1 MTNFELDDL
10 KLQDE
15 LRTLFELDTQKYLQ
29 LYVQTVGQLNAVN
42 WREDIQ
48 QLYRC
53 VHTIKG
59 GSVTVGFQAVLQVS
73 TVLEDVLSDLRYLE
87 VAPPLADGE
96 LSKSLIEAGELLIGT
111 VQMDSPQMGDSQ
123 KEEGNSSDAAVQYI
137 QSLRDR
143 IQAEYL
149 PEWNEMRQVQQ
160 EFADQG
166 FDLVILDLEMAIE
179 DLPLTGEVPLETC
192 EIAQQ
197 TIAQLEE
204 IGTEISLAM
213 AWHDF
218 LQKGR
223 ELCDRLDCELWRT
236 EWMPFLQKVKESA
249 RQGGVFAIE
258 EQLIVPSLSNIESL
272 PIRNEVQPLTNPP
285 VFSTSDIQI
294 PVPLER
300 LERSSQYLV
309 ETLMATRATQGFYQS
324 VYANLL
330 PLVSLAQNSVQY
342 ITQLREVQDDYA
354 LLDSSKEQD
363 GLKVERYRQ
372 GYTAINRLLE
382 ISLRLI
388 ELGSETGESARRT
401 ADSIQVLDRSL
412 RNLQQTIEQS
422 RLVPFESL
430 AFRSR
435 GILRDLM
442 TRVGKAVQLTI
453 IGEQLELDAGTLRSL
468 EPVLLHLLRNSYD
481 HGIEDAVERENSN
494 KPVQGKIELAL
505 KRRGSM
511 FELSIRDDGKGIDP
525 DRISQIAK
533 SKGLSLT
540 DTSTTERLLNV
551 LCQSGFTSAKEV
563 SDISGRGVGM
573 DVVASQVTLMKGK
586 LSLVSQVGK
595 GSTFTIQIPVP
606 HLFVRCMLLQVGDR
620 TLAIPTSEI
629 YTTMLVESLLWQ
641 KTERTDYTIEVR
653 EENGIVPAIDLY
665 QYWQGQTETRTLLP
679 SAIAVRIKQSG
690 GQSGGE
696 SEGDRVVWLIADTLI
711 GQSDLLVNPI
721 PAPLIA
727 PIGLI
732 GMSLM
737 PDGKLIPVIDALSFV
752 EAFFSSQ
759 SDLITNSSQSNTAF
773 LDASSDRQIL
783 VVDDA
788 ALMRRRIE
796 SSLSPQ
802 GYDITTCEDGME
814 AWQWL
819 QRNKEPALL
828 ITDIEM
834 PRMDGFTLIDRCR
847 QAGYQMPIL
856 VISSRLAEEWSR
868 ETSRLGAND
877 YLTKGFSTS
886 ELVNKVSSLIE
897 LKSLA

>member
-1 MTNFELDDL
+1 MANFEFDDL
-10 KLQDE
+10 QLQDE

-29 LYVQTVGQLNAVN
+29 LYVQTVGQLSATS

-73 TVLEDVLSDLRYLE
+73 TVLEDLLSDLRYLE
-87 VAPPLADGE
+87 VAPPLSDGE
-96 LSKSLIEAGELLIGT
+96 LSKSLIEAGELLIGS
-111 VQMDSPQMGDSQ
+111 VQMG
-123 KEEGNSSDAAVQYI
+123 ERSDPESAVRYI

-179 DLPLTGEVPLETC
+179 ELPLTGIVPTDAC

-197 TIAQLEE
+197 TIAQLQE
-204 IGTEISLAM
+204 IGAEISLAET
-213 AWHDF
+213 WQDF
-218 LQKGR
+218 LKKGL
-223 ELCDRLDCELWRT
+223 EFCDRPDCELWHA

-249 RQGGVFAIE
+249 RQGGSLAIE
-258 EQLIVPSLSNIESL
+258 KELASSSITESLSIG
-272 PIRNEVQPLTNPP
+272 NEVS
-285 VFSTSDIQI
+285 STSSLASPVYDIQI
-294 PVPLER
+294 PVPLDR
-300 LERSSQYLV
+300 LERSSQYLI

-354 LLDSSKEQD
+354 LLDSSGEQD
-363 GLKVERYRQ
+363 GLKIERYRQ

-412 RNLQQTIEQS
+412 RNLQQTIEES

-430 AFRSR
+430 AFRAR

-481 HGIEDAVERENSN
+481 HGLEDASEREKLG
-494 KPVQGKIELAL
+494 KPIQGKIELAL

-511 FELSIRDDGKGIDP
+511 FDLSIRDDGKGIDP
-525 DRISQIAK
+525 DHISQIAK

-540 DTSTTERLLNV
+540 DTSTTERLLSV
-551 LCQSGFTSAKEV
+551 LCQSGFTSAKAV

-573 DVVASQVTLMKGK
+573 DVVASQVALMKGK
-586 LSLVSQVGK
+586 LNLASQVGK
-595 GSTFTIQIPVP
+595 GTTFTIQIPVP
-606 HLFVRCMLLQVGDR
+606 HLFVRCMLLQAGDR
-620 TLAIPTSEI
+620 TFAIPTSEI
-629 YTTMLVESLLWQ
+629 YTTSLVESLLWQ
-641 KTERTDYTIEVR
+641 MTKRADYTIEVR
-653 EENGIVPAIDLY
+653 EEKSLVPAINLT
-665 QYWQGQTETRTLLP
+665 QYWQGQTETKPLLP
-679 SAIAVRIKQSG
+679 SAIAIRTKQTE
-690 GQSGGE
+690 GE
-696 SEGDRVVWLIADTLI
+696 SGVWLIADTLI

-721 PAPLIA
+721 PSPLIA

-752 EAFFSSQ
+752 EALFSSQ
-759 SDLITNSSQSNTAF
+759 TDLITTSSRSSASF
-773 LDASSDRQIL
+773 LDSSSDRQIL

-802 GYDITTCEDGME
+802 GYEITTCEDGME
-814 AWQWL
+814 AWLWL
-819 QRNKEPALL
+819 QRHNPPALL

-847 QAGYQMPIL
+847 QAGFNMPIL

-868 ETSRLGAND
+868 ETSRLGATD
-877 YLTKGFSTS
+877 YLTKGFSTL
-886 ELVNKVSSLIE
+886 ELVNKVSSLITI
-897 LKSLA
+897 K

>member
-1 MTNFELDDL
+1 MANSEFDDL
-10 KLQDE
+10 QLQDE

-29 LYVQTVGQLNAVN
+29 LYVQTVGQLNATN

-73 TVLEDVLSDLRYLE
+73 TVLEDLLSDLRYLE
-87 VAPPLADGE
+87 VAPPLSDGE
-96 LSKSLIEAGELLIGT
+96 LSKSLIEVGELLIGS
-111 VQMDSPQMGDSQ
+111 VQMG
-123 KEEGNSSDAAVQYI
+123 ERSDPESAVRYI

-179 DLPLTGEVPLETC
+179 ELPLTGVVPPNAC

-197 TIAQLEE
+197 TIAQLQE
-204 IGTEISLAM
+204 IGAEISLAET
-213 AWHDF
+213 WQDF
-218 LQKGR
+218 LNKGL
-223 ELCDRLDCELWRT
+223 EFCDHLDCELWHA
-236 EWMPFLQKVKESA
+236 EWMPFLHKVKASA
-249 RQGGVFAIE
+249 RQGGSLTIE
-258 EQLIVPSLSNIESL
+258 KEPVLSSITELSPVGNEVPSTSSL
-272 PIRNEVQPLTNPP
+272 TSP
-285 VFSTSDIQI
+285 VYDIQI
-294 PVPLER
+294 PVPLDR

-354 LLDSSKEQD
+354 LLDSSGKQD

-412 RNLQQTIEQS
+412 RNLQQTIEES

-430 AFRSR
+430 AFRAR

-481 HGIEDAVERENSN
+481 HGLEDASEREKLG
-494 KPVQGKIELAL
+494 KPIQGKIELAL

-511 FELSIRDDGKGIDP
+511 FDLSIRDDGKGVDP
-525 DRISQIAK
+525 DHMSEIAK

-540 DTSTTERLLNV
+540 DTSTTERLLSV
-551 LCQSGFTSAKEV
+551 LCQSGFTSAKVV

-573 DVVASQVTLMKGK
+573 DVVASQVALMNGK
-586 LSLVSQVGK
+586 LNLASQVGK
-595 GSTFTIQIPVP
+595 GTTFTIQIPVP
-606 HLFVRCMLLQVGDR
+606 HLFVRCMLLQAGDR
-620 TLAIPTSEI
+620 TFAVPTSEI
-629 YTTMLVESLLWQ
+629 HTTTLVESLLWQ
-641 KTERTDYTIEVR
+641 MTERADYTIEVR
-653 EENGIVPAIDLY
+653 EEKGLVPAINLT
-665 QYWQGQTETRTLLP
+665 QYWQGQTETKPLLP
-679 SAIAVRIKQSG
+679 SAIAIRTKQIE
-690 GQSGGE
+690 GE
-696 SEGDRVVWLIADTLI
+696 FGVWLIADTLI

-721 PAPLIA
+721 PSPLIA

-752 EAFFSSQ
+752 EALFASQTNLITTSSQ
-759 SDLITNSSQSNTAF
+759 SSASF
-773 LDASSDRQIL
+773 LDSSSDRQIL

-802 GYDITTCEDGME
+802 GYEITTCEDGME
-814 AWQWL
+814 AWLWL
-819 QRNKEPALL
+819 QRHNPPALL

-847 QAGYQMPIL
+847 QAGFNMPIL

-868 ETSRLGAND
+868 ETSRLGATD
-877 YLTKGFSTS
+877 YLTKGFSTL
-886 ELVNKVSSLIE
+886 ELVNKVSSLITV
-897 LKSLA
+897 K

>member
-1 MTNFELDDL
+1 MANPEFDDL
-10 KLQDE
+10 QLQEE
-15 LRTLFELDTQKYLQ
+15 LRHLFELDTQKYLQ
-29 LYVQTVGQLNAVN
+29 LYVETVHQLNVAN

-73 TVLEDVLSDLRYLE
+73 TILEDVLSDLRYLDI
-87 VAPPLADGE
+87 APPLADGE
-96 LSKSLIEAGELLIGT
+96 LAKALLEAGELLIGS
-111 VQMDSPQMGDSQ
+111 VGMGEQSDP
-123 KEEGNSSDAAVQYI
+123 DAAVKYI
-137 QSLRDR
+137 QTMRDR

-179 DLPLTGEVPLETC
+179 DLPLTGAVSAEAR

-197 TIAQLEE
+197 TIDQLQE
-204 IGTEISLAM
+204 IGTEINLTAT
-213 AWHDF
+213 WHDF
-218 LQKGR
+218 LQKGS
-223 ELCDRLDCELWRT
+223 EFCDRLDCELWHK

-249 RQGGVFAIE
+249 RQGGIFAIE
-258 EQLIVPSLSNIESL
+258 KESIESRL
-272 PIRNEVQPLTNPP
+272 ISDNEVTSFTNSP
-285 VFSTSDIQI
+285 VSPTADIQI

-324 VYANLL
+324 VYANLM
-330 PLVSLAQNSVQY
+330 PLVSLAKNSVQY

-354 LLDSSKEQD
+354 LLDASGEQD

-412 RNLQQTIEQS
+412 RSLQQTIEES
-422 RLVPFESL
+422 RLVSFSTL

-442 TRVGKAVQLTI
+442 TRVGKVVQFTI
-453 IGEQLELDAGTLRSL
+453 SGEQLELDAGTLRSL
-468 EPVLLHLLRNSYD
+468 EPVVLHLLRNSYD
-481 HGIEDAVERENSN
+481 HGIEDPSHREKLGKSL
-494 KPVQGKIELAL
+494 QGKIELSL

-511 FELSIRDDGKGIDP
+511 FDLSIRDDGQGIDP

-533 SKGLSLT
+533 SKGLPLT
-540 DTSTTERLLNV
+540 DTSTSDRLLNV
-551 LCQSGFTSAKEV
+551 LCQSGFTSTTVV

-573 DVVASQVTLMKGK
+573 DVVASQVALMNGK
-586 LSLVSQVGK
+586 LSLVSQIGK
-595 GSTFTIQIPVP
+595 GTAFTMQIPVP
-606 HLFVRCMLLQVGDR
+606 HLFVRCMLLQAGDR
-620 TLAIPTSEI
+620 TFAVPTSEI
-629 YTTMLVESLLWQ
+629 HTTTLVEGLLWQ
-641 KTERTDYTIEVR
+641 KVERSDYTIEVQ
-653 EENGIVPAIDLY
+653 EEGAKVPAIDLY
-665 QYWQGQTETRTLLP
+665 QYWQGQTETRTILP
-679 SAIAVRIKQSG
+679 SAIAVRTKQS
-690 GQSGGE
+690 
-696 SEGDRVVWLIADTLI
+696 DRDRGIWLIADTLI

-721 PAPLIA
+721 PAPLVA

-752 EAFFSSQ
+752 EVFFSSDAERLTI
-759 SDLITNSSQSNTAF
+759 SSSQSNASF
-773 LDASSDRQIL
+773 LELSSDRQIL

-802 GYDITTCEDGME
+802 GYEVTTCEDGMD

-819 QRNKEPALL
+819 QRHGQPALL

-847 QAGYQMPIL
+847 QAGLDMPIL

-868 ETSRLGAND
+868 ETARLGATD

-886 ELVNKVSSLIE
+886 ELVNKVSVLLE
-897 LKSLA
+897 ADH

>member
-1 MTNFELDDL
+1 MANSEFDDL
-10 KLQDE
+10 QLQEE
-15 LRTLFELDTQKYLQ
+15 LRILFELDTQKYLQ
-29 LYVQTVGQLNAVN
+29 LYVQTVNQLNAPN
-42 WREDIQ
+42 WKEDIQ

-59 GSVTVGFQAVLQVS
+59 GSVTVGFLAVLQVS
-73 TVLEDVLSDLRYLE
+73 SILEDVLSDLRFLE
-87 VAPPLADGE
+87 TAPPLADGE
-96 LSKSLIEAGELLIGT
+96 LTKSLIEAGELLIGS
-111 VQMDSPQMGDSQ
+111 VQMG
-123 KEEGNSSDAAVQYI
+123 ENSDPESAVRYI
-137 QSLRDR
+137 QGLRDR
-143 IQAEYL
+143 IQSEYL

-166 FDLVILDLEMAIE
+166 FDLVTLDLEMAIE
-179 DLPLTGEVPLETC
+179 ELPPTGEVPPEAC

-197 TIAQLEE
+197 TIAQLQE
-204 IGTEISLAM
+204 IGTEINLAK
-213 AWHDF
+213 AWQEF
-218 LQKGR
+218 ILKGF
-223 ELCDRLDCELWRT
+223 ELCDRLDCELWHK
-236 EWMPFLQKVKESA
+236 EWMPFLKTLKDSA

-258 EQLIVPSLSNIESL
+258 AESIIPSTIIEPL
-272 PIRNEVQPLTNPP
+272 PTVAKDSP
-285 VFSTSDIQI
+285 VNVSPTADIQI
-294 PVPLER
+294 PVPLDR

-354 LLDSSKEQD
+354 LLDAAGEQD
-363 GLKVERYRQ
+363 GLRTERYRQ

-412 RNLQQTIEQS
+412 RNLQQTIEES
-422 RLVPFESL
+422 RLVPFETL
-430 AFRSR
+430 AFRAR

-442 TRVGKAVQLTI
+442 TRMGKNVQFTI

-481 HGIEDAVERENSN
+481 HGLEDPSDREKVG
-494 KPVQGKIELAL
+494 KPPQGKIELSL

-511 FELSIRDDGKGIDP
+511 FDLSIRDDGKGVDP
-525 DRISQIAK
+525 DQISQIAQ
-533 SKGLSLT
+533 SKGLPLT
-540 DTSTTERLLNV
+540 DTSTPDRLLTV
-551 LCQSGFTSAKEV
+551 LCQSGFTSTKTV

-573 DVVASQVTLMKGK
+573 DVVASQVALMKGK
-586 LSLVSQVGK
+586 LSLASQIGK
-595 GSTFTIQIPVP
+595 GTTFTIQIPVP
-606 HLFVRCMLLQVGDR
+606 HLFVRCLLLQAGDR
-620 TLAIPTSEI
+620 TFAVPTSEI
-629 YTTMLVESLLWQ
+629 ATTSLVESLLWQ
-641 KTERTDYTIEVR
+641 LTDRDDYSIEVR
-653 EENGIVPAIDLY
+653 EENGTVPAINLY
-665 QYWQGQTETRTLLP
+665 QYWQGHSQEQTQTKSLLP
-679 SAIAVRIKQSG
+679 TAIAIRTKQL
-690 GQSGGE
+690 E
-696 SEGDRVVWLIADTLI
+696 RKSELALQTPRGVWLIADTLI

-721 PAPLIA
+721 PAPLVA

-737 PDGKLIPVIDALSFV
+737 PDGKMIPVIDAFSFV
-752 EAFFSSQ
+752 EALFSTQ
-759 SDLITNSSQSNTAF
+759 LEPIITSSQSNTSF
-773 LDASSDRQIL
+773 LDSSSDRQIL

-796 SSLSPQ
+796 SGLAPQ
-802 GYDITTCEDGME
+802 GYEITTCEDGME

-819 QRNKEPALL
+819 QRHQQPALL

-847 QAGYQMPIL
+847 QAGLTMPIL

-868 ETSRLGAND
+868 ETSRLGATD

-886 ELVNKVSSLIE
+886 DLVNKVSDLIG
-897 LKSLA
+897 SS

>member
-1 MTNFELDDL
+1 MANPEFDDSQ
-10 KLQDE
+10 LQDE
-15 LRTLFELDTQKYLQ
+15 LRVLFELDTQKYLQ
-29 LYVQTVGQLNAVN
+29 LYVETVQQLSAAN

-59 GSVTVGFQAVLQVS
+59 GSVTVGLHSVIQVS
-73 TVLEDVLSDLRYLE
+73 SILEDLLSDLRYLDS
-87 VAPPLADGE
+87 APPLADGE
-96 LSKSLIEAGELLIGT
+96 LSQALIESGELLIGSL
-111 VQMDSPQMGDSQ
+111 QMVEPKDS
-123 KEEGNSSDAAVQYI
+123 EAAVKYI

-143 IQAEYL
+143 LQAEYL

-166 FDLVILDLEMAIE
+166 FDLVILDLEMVIE
-179 DLPLTGEVPLETC
+179 DLPLTGEVTAEAI

-197 TIAQLEE
+197 TIAQLQE
-204 IGTEISLAM
+204 IGTEIDLTAD
-213 AWHDF
+213 WHKF
-218 LQKGR
+218 LQAESSR
-223 ELCDRLDCELWRT
+223 LCDRLECELWHA
-236 EWMPFLQKVKESA
+236 EWMPFLQKIKESA
-249 RQGGVFAIE
+249 RQGGVFKSADLPMPE
-258 EQLIVPSLSNIESL
+258 PNLEVSAALITENITVS
-272 PIRNEVQPLTNPP
+272 PTA
-285 VFSTSDIQI
+285 DIQI

-330 PLVSLAQNSVQY
+330 PLVSLAQDSVQY

-354 LLDSSKEQD
+354 LLDSAGDQD

-388 ELGSETGESARRT
+388 ELGAETGESARHT
-401 ADSIQVLDRSL
+401 SDSIQVLDRSL
-412 RNLQQTIEQS
+412 RNLQQTIEES
-422 RLVPFESL
+422 RLVSFSTL

-435 GILRDLM
+435 GILRDLI
-442 TRVGKAVQLTI
+442 TRIGKQVQLTI

-481 HGIEDAVERENSN
+481 HGIEDADQREKVG
-494 KPVQGKIELAL
+494 KPAQGKIELSL
-505 KRRGSM
+505 KRRGSV
-511 FELSIRDDGKGIDP
+511 FDLSIRDDGQGIDP
-525 DRISQIAK
+525 TRIAEIAR
-533 SKGLSLT
+533 SKGLPIT

-551 LCQSGFTSAKEV
+551 LCQSGFTSTKSV

-573 DVVASQVTLMKGK
+573 DVVASQVSLMKGK
-586 LSLVSQVGK
+586 LNLASEIGK
-595 GSTFTIQIPVP
+595 GTAFTIEIPVP
-606 HLFVRCMLLQVGDR
+606 HLFVRCMLLQAGDR
-620 TLAIPTSEI
+620 TFAVPTSEI
-629 YTTMLVESLLWQ
+629 YTTTLIESLLWQ
-641 KTERTDYTIEVR
+641 KVERSDYSIEVK
-653 EENGIVPAIDLY
+653 EEHGNIPAIDLY
-665 QYWQGQTETRTLLP
+665 QYWQGQTENRVFLP
-679 SAIAVRIKQSG
+679 TAIAIRTKQSA
-690 GQSGGE
+690 
-696 SEGDRVVWLIADTLI
+696 DNKAIWLIADTLM

-721 PAPLIA
+721 PLPLIA

-737 PDGKLIPVIDALSFV
+737 PDGKLIPVIDALAFV
-752 EAFFSSQ
+752 QSLFSPNTE
-759 SDLITNSSQSNTAF
+759 LITTSTSNISF
-773 LDASSDRQIL
+773 LATSSDRQIL

-796 SSLSPQ
+796 SCLSPQ
-802 GYDITTCEDGME
+802 GYAVTTCDDGMD

-819 QRNKEPALL
+819 QRNQQPALL

-847 QAGYQMPIL
+847 QAGLDMPIL

-868 ETSRLGAND
+868 ETARLGGTD
-877 YLTKGFSTS
+877 YLTKGFSTI
-886 ELVNKVSSLIE
+886 ELVNKVSSLIN
-897 LKSLA
+897 L

>member
-1 MTNFELDDL
+1 MGE
-10 KLQDE
+10 QS
-15 LRTLFELDTQKYLQ
+15 DTD
-29 LYVQTVGQLNAVN
+29 A
-42 WREDIQ
+42 
-48 QLYRC
+48 
-53 VHTIKG
+53 
-59 GSVTVGFQAVLQVS
+59 SV
-73 TVLEDVLSDLRYLE
+73 
-87 VAPPLADGE
+87 
-96 LSKSLIEAGELLIGT
+96 K
-111 VQMDSPQMGDSQ
+111 
-123 KEEGNSSDAAVQYI
+123 YI
-137 QSLRDR
+137 QILRDR
-143 IQAEYL
+143 IQSEYL

-166 FDLVILDLEMAIE
+166 FDLVILELEMAIE
-179 DLPLTGEVPLETC
+179 DLPLTGEVPTEAA
-192 EIAQQ
+192 EIAKQ
-197 TIAQLEE
+197 TVAQLQE
-204 IGTEISLAM
+204 IGTEINLAKT
-213 AWHDF
+213 WHDF
-218 LQKGR
+218 LQKGIA
-223 ELCDRLDCELWRT
+223 LCDRLDCELWHT

-249 RQGGVFAIE
+249 RQGGIFEIE
-258 EQLIVPSLSNIESL
+258 QESIIISSNIESGL
-272 PIRNEVQPLTNPP
+272 IAGNDVASLISSQVSPTA
-285 VFSTSDIQI
+285 DIQI
-294 PVPLER
+294 PVPLDR

-354 LLDSSKEQD
+354 LLDASGEQD
-363 GLKVERYRQ
+363 GLKIERYRQ

-401 ADSIQVLDRSL
+401 SDSIQVLDRSL
-412 RNLQQTIEQS
+412 RNLQQTIEES
-422 RLVPFESL
+422 RLVPFATL

-442 TRVGKAVQLTI
+442 TRVGKIVQFTI

-468 EPVLLHLLRNSYD
+468 EPVVLHLLRNSYD
-481 HGIEDAVERENSN
+481 HGIEDSSNREKSG
-494 KPVQGKIELAL
+494 KPLQGKIELSL

-511 FELSIRDDGKGIDP
+511 FELIIRDDGKGIDP

-533 SKGLSLT
+533 SKGLPLT
-540 DTSTTERLLNV
+540 DTSTSERLLNV
-551 LCQSGFTSAKEV
+551 ICQSGFTSSTVV

-573 DVVASQVTLMKGK
+573 DVVASQVALMNSK
-586 LSLVSQVGK
+586 LSLVSQIGK
-595 GSTFTIQIPVP
+595 GTAFTIQIPVP
-606 HLFVRCMLLQVGDR
+606 HLFVRCMLLQAGER
-620 TLAIPTSEI
+620 TFAVPTSEI
-629 YTTMLVESLLWQ
+629 YTTTLVEGLLWQ
-641 KTERTDYTIEVR
+641 KTDRADYTIEVQ
-653 EENGIVPAIDLY
+653 EESGKVPAIDLY
-665 QYWQGQTETRTLLP
+665 QYWQGQTETRMILP
-679 SAIAVRIKQSG
+679 SAIAVRTKQSG
-690 GQSGGE
+690 S
-696 SEGDRVVWLIADTLI
+696 DRGIWLIADTLI

-721 PAPLIA
+721 PAPLVA

-752 EAFFSSQ
+752 EVFFSSDAERLTI
-759 SDLITNSSQSNTAF
+759 SSSQSNASF
-773 LDASSDRQIL
+773 LELSSDRQIL

-802 GYDITTCEDGME
+802 GYEITTCDDGMD

-819 QRNKEPALL
+819 LRHGQPALL

-847 QAGYQMPIL
+847 QAGLDMPIL

-868 ETSRLGAND
+868 ETSRLGATD

-886 ELVNKVSSLIE
+886 ELVNKVSSLLE
-897 LKSLA
+897 LRTLA

>member
-1 MTNFELDDL
+1 MANSESFNDVQ
-10 KLQDE
+10 LQEE

-29 LYVQTVGQLNAVN
+29 LYVQTVSQLNSPN

-59 GSVTVGFQAVLQVS
+59 GSVTVGFQSVLQVS
-73 TVLEDVLSDLRYLE
+73 TILEDVLSDLRYLE

-96 LSKSLIEAGELLIGT
+96 LSKSLIEAGELLIAS
-111 VQMDSPQMGDSQ
+111 VQMGESHDADSS
-123 KEEGNSSDAAVQYI
+123 VRYI
-137 QSLRDR
+137 QGLRDR
-143 IQAEYL
+143 IQVEYL

-179 DLPLTGEVPLETC
+179 DLPLTGEVPSEAV

-197 TIAQLEE
+197 TIAQLQE
-204 IGTEISLAM
+204 IGIEISLTDE
-213 AWHDF
+213 WQDF
-218 LQKGR
+218 LKKGL
-223 ELCDRLDCELWRT
+223 EYCDRLDCALWQA

-249 RQGGVFAIE
+249 RQGGIFAVE
-258 EQLIVPSLSNIESL
+258 SKPIVPSASLESL
-272 PIRNEVQPLTNPP
+272 SKESLSKERADHQVQLATNSPP
-285 VFSTSDIQI
+285 TITADVQI
-294 PVPLER
+294 PVPLDR

-324 VYANLL
+324 VYENLL

-354 LLDSSKEQD
+354 LLDAASEQD

-412 RNLQQTIEQS
+412 RNLQQTIEES

-453 IGEQLELDAGTLRSL
+453 IGEKLELDAGTLRSL

-481 HGIEDAVERENSN
+481 HGIEDAPEREKAG
-494 KPVQGKIELAL
+494 KPIQGRIELAL

-511 FELSIRDDGKGIDP
+511 FELSIRDDGKGLDP
-525 DRISQIAK
+525 DRISQIAE
-533 SKGLSLT
+533 SKGLPLI
-540 DTSTTERLLNV
+540 DTSTTERLLSV
-551 LCQSGFTSAKEV
+551 LCQSGFTSAKVV

-573 DVVASQVTLMKGK
+573 DVVASQVTLMNGK
-586 LSLVSQVGK
+586 LSLLSKIGK
-595 GSTFTIQIPVP
+595 GTTFTIQIPVP
-606 HLFVRCMLLQVGDR
+606 HLFVRCLLLQAGDR
-620 TLAIPTSEI
+620 TFAVPTSEI

-641 KTERTDYTIEVR
+641 MSGRADYTIEVQ
-653 EENGIVPAIDLY
+653 EEKSLVPAIDLS
-665 QYWQGQTETRTLLP
+665 QYWQGQTETKSLLP
-679 SAIAVRIKQSG
+679 SAIAIRTKQL
-690 GQSGGE
+690 
-696 SEGDRVVWLIADTLI
+696 EGSLQDNRGVWLIADTLI

-721 PAPLIA
+721 PAPLMP

-752 EAFFSSQ
+752 EAFYSSQ
-759 SDLITNSSQSNTAF
+759 LDLITTSSQSNASF
-773 LDASSDRQIL
+773 LSSSSDRQIL

-802 GYDITTCEDGME
+802 GYEITTCEDGME
-814 AWQWL
+814 AWLWL
-819 QRNKEPALL
+819 QRNHPPALL

-834 PRMDGFTLIDRCR
+834 PHMDGFTLIDRCR
-847 QAGYQMPIL
+847 QAGFQMPIL

-886 ELVNKVSSLIE
+886 ELVNKVSSLI
-897 LKSLA
+897 SIG

>member
-1 MTNFELDDL
+1 MAILEFDDL
-10 KLQDE
+10 QLQEE

-29 LYVQTVGQLNAVN
+29 LYVQTVNQLNATN

-59 GSVTVGFQAVLQVS
+59 GAVTVGFQAVLQVA
-73 TVLEDVLSDLRYLE
+73 TVLEDLLSDLRYLE

-96 LSKSLIEAGELLIGT
+96 LSSALIAAGELLIAS
-111 VQMDSPQMGDSQ
+111 VQMGERSKPDM
-123 KEEGNSSDAAVQYI
+123 AVQYI
-137 QSLRDR
+137 QNLRDR
-143 IQAEYL
+143 IQAKYL

-166 FDLVILDLEMAIE
+166 FDLVTLDLEMAIE
-179 DLPLTGEVPLETC
+179 DLPLTGTVSAEAC
-192 EIAQQ
+192 EIARQ
-197 TIAQLEE
+197 TIAQLQE
-204 IGTEISLAM
+204 IGAEINLALT
-213 AWHDF
+213 WQDF
-218 LQKGR
+218 LKEGLG
-223 ELCDRLDCELWRT
+223 LCDRLDCELWRA
-236 EWMPFLQKVKESA
+236 EWMPFLKKVKESA
-249 RQGGVFAIE
+249 RQGGVLAIE
-258 EQLIVPSLSNIESL
+258 QEQIVESF
-272 PIRNEVQPLTNPP
+272 PTNEVAALTNSP
-285 VFSTSDIQI
+285 TLTIADIQI
-294 PVPLER
+294 PVPLDR

-354 LLDSSKEQD
+354 LLEASGEQD

-412 RNLQQTIEQS
+412 RNLQQTIEES

-430 AFRSR
+430 AFRAR

-442 TRVGKAVQLTI
+442 TRVGKDAQLMI
-453 IGEQLELDAGTLRSL
+453 IGEKLELDAGTLRNL

-481 HGIEDAVERENSN
+481 HGLEDSADRQKLG
-494 KPVQGKIELAL
+494 KPTQGKIELAL

-511 FELSIRDDGKGIDP
+511 FDLSIHDDGRGLDP
-525 DRISQIAK
+525 DYISQIAK

-540 DTSTTERLLNV
+540 DTSTSDRLLSV
-551 LCQSGFTSAKEV
+551 LCQSGFTSAKSV

-573 DVVASQVTLMKGK
+573 DVVASQVAIMNGK
-586 LSLVSQVGK
+586 LSLISEINK
-595 GSTFTIQIPVP
+595 GTTFTIQIPVP

-620 TLAIPTSEI
+620 TFAVPTSEI

-641 KTERTDYTIEVR
+641 KTDRSDYTIEVR
-653 EENGIVPAIDLY
+653 EENGVVPAIDLY
-665 QYWQGQTETRTLLP
+665 QYWQGQTETRSLLP
-679 SAIAVRIKQSG
+679 TAIAIRTKQLT
-690 GQSGGE
+690 GQSTGQLI
-696 SEGDRVVWLIADTLI
+696 GDRGVWLIADTLI

-721 PAPLIA
+721 PAPLVA

-732 GMSLM
+732 GTSLM

-752 EAFFSSQ
+752 KSLCLPQ
-759 SDLITNSSQSNTAF
+759 PHLVTTSSQSNSAF
-773 LDASSDRQIL
+773 LDSSSDRQIL

-802 GYDITTCEDGME
+802 GYEITTCEDGMD

-819 QRNKEPALL
+819 QSHKQPALL

-847 QAGYQMPIL
+847 QAGYTLPIL

-868 ETSRLGAND
+868 ETSRLGATD

-886 ELVNKVSSLIE
+886 ELVNKVSSLIT
-897 LKSLA
+897 LK

>member
-1 MTNFELDDL
+1 MAILEFDDL
-10 KLQDE
+10 QLQEE

-29 LYVQTVGQLNAVN
+29 LYVQTVNQLNATN

-59 GSVTVGFQAVLQVS
+59 GAVTVGFQAVLQVA
-73 TVLEDVLSDLRYLE
+73 TVLEDLLSDLRYLE

-96 LSKSLIEAGELLIGT
+96 LSSALIAAGELLIAS
-111 VQMDSPQMGDSQ
+111 VQMGERSKPDM
-123 KEEGNSSDAAVQYI
+123 AVQYI
-137 QSLRDR
+137 QNLRDS
-143 IQAEYL
+143 IQAKYL

-166 FDLVILDLEMAIE
+166 FDLVTLDLEMAIE
-179 DLPLTGEVPLETC
+179 DLPLTGTISAEAC
-192 EIAQQ
+192 EIARQ
-197 TIAQLEE
+197 TIAQLQE
-204 IGTEISLAM
+204 IGAEINLALT
-213 AWHDF
+213 WQDF
-218 LQKGR
+218 LKEGLG
-223 ELCDRLDCELWRT
+223 LCDRLDCELWRT
-236 EWMPFLQKVKESA
+236 EWMPFLKKVKESA
-249 RQGGVFAIE
+249 RQGGVLAIE
-258 EQLIVPSLSNIESL
+258 QEQIIESF
-272 PIRNEVQPLTNPP
+272 PTNEVAALTNSP
-285 VFSTSDIQI
+285 TLTIADIQI
-294 PVPLER
+294 PVPLDR

-354 LLDSSKEQD
+354 LLEASGEQD

-388 ELGSETGESARRT
+388 ELGSETGESARLT

-412 RNLQQTIEQS
+412 RNLQQTIEES

-430 AFRSR
+430 AFRAR

-442 TRVGKAVQLTI
+442 TRVGKDAQLMI
-453 IGEQLELDAGTLRSL
+453 IGEKLELDAGTLRNL

-481 HGIEDAVERENSN
+481 HGLEDSIDREKLG
-494 KPVQGKIELAL
+494 KPTQGKIELAL

-511 FELSIRDDGKGIDP
+511 FDLSIHDDGRGLDP
-525 DRISQIAK
+525 DYISQIAK

-540 DTSTTERLLNV
+540 DTSTSDRLLGV
-551 LCQSGFTSAKEV
+551 LCQSGFTSAKSV

-573 DVVASQVTLMKGK
+573 DVVASQVAIMNGK
-586 LSLVSQVGK
+586 LSLISEINK
-595 GSTFTIQIPVP
+595 GTTFTIQIPVP

-620 TLAIPTSEI
+620 TFAVPTSEI

-641 KTERTDYTIEVR
+641 KTDRSDYTIEVR
-653 EENGIVPAIDLY
+653 EENGVVPAIDLY
-665 QYWQGQTETRTLLP
+665 QYWQGQTETRSLLP
-679 SAIAVRIKQSG
+679 TAIAIRTKQLT
-690 GQSGGE
+690 GQSTGQLI
-696 SEGDRVVWLIADTLI
+696 GDRGVWLIADTLI

-721 PAPLIA
+721 PAPLVA

-732 GMSLM
+732 GTSLM

-752 EAFFSSQ
+752 KSLCLPQ
-759 SDLITNSSQSNTAF
+759 PHLVTTSSQSNSAF
-773 LDASSDRQIL
+773 LDSSSDRQIL

-802 GYDITTCEDGME
+802 GYEITTCEDGMD

-819 QRNKEPALL
+819 QSHKQPALL

-847 QAGYQMPIL
+847 QAGYTLPIL

-868 ETSRLGAND
+868 ETSRLGATD

-886 ELVNKVSSLIE
+886 ELVNKVSSLIT
-897 LKSLA
+897 LK

>member
-1 MTNFELDDL
+1 MANSEFDDL
-10 KLQDE
+10 QLQEE
-15 LRTLFELDTQKYLQ
+15 LRILFELDTQKYLQ
-29 LYVQTVGQLNAVN
+29 LYVQTVNQLNAPN
-42 WREDIQ
+42 WKEDIQ

-59 GSVTVGFQAVLQVS
+59 GSVTVGFLAVLQVS
-73 TVLEDVLSDLRYLE
+73 SILEDVLSDLRFLE
-87 VAPPLADGE
+87 TAPPLADGE
-96 LSKSLIEAGELLIGT
+96 LTKALIEAGELLIGS
-111 VQMDSPQMGDSQ
+111 VQMG
-123 KEEGNSSDAAVQYI
+123 ESSDPESAVRYI
-137 QSLRDR
+137 QGLRDR
-143 IQAEYL
+143 IQSEYL

-166 FDLVILDLEMAIE
+166 FDLVTLDLEMAIE
-179 DLPLTGEVPLETC
+179 ELPLTGEVPPEAC

-197 TIAQLEE
+197 TIAQLQE
-204 IGTEISLAM
+204 IGTEINLAK
-213 AWHDF
+213 AWQEF
-218 LQKGR
+218 ILKGI
-223 ELCDRLDCELWRT
+223 ELCDRLDCELWHK
-236 EWMPFLQKVKESA
+236 EWMPFLKTLKDSA

-258 EQLIVPSLSNIESL
+258 AESIIPSTIIEAL
-272 PIRNEVQPLTNPP
+272 PTVAKDSPANVSPTA
-285 VFSTSDIQI
+285 DIQI
-294 PVPLER
+294 PVPLDR

-354 LLDSSKEQD
+354 LLDAAGEQD
-363 GLKVERYRQ
+363 GLRTERYRQ

-412 RNLQQTIEQS
+412 RNLQQTIEES

-430 AFRSR
+430 AFRAR

-442 TRVGKAVQLTI
+442 TRMGKTVQFTI

-481 HGIEDAVERENSN
+481 HGLEDPSDREKIG
-494 KPVQGKIELAL
+494 KPPQGKIELSL

-511 FELSIRDDGKGIDP
+511 FDLSIRDDGKGVDP
-525 DRISQIAK
+525 DQISQIAQ
-533 SKGLSLT
+533 SKGLPLT
-540 DTSTTERLLNV
+540 DTSTPDRLLTV
-551 LCQSGFTSAKEV
+551 LCQSGFTSTKAV

-573 DVVASQVTLMKGK
+573 DVVASQVALMKGK
-586 LSLVSQVGK
+586 LSLASQIGK
-595 GSTFTIQIPVP
+595 GTTFTIQIPVP
-606 HLFVRCMLLQVGDR
+606 HLFVRCLLLQAGDR
-620 TLAIPTSEI
+620 TFAVPTSEI
-629 YTTMLVESLLWQ
+629 ATTSLVESLLWQ
-641 KTERTDYTIEVR
+641 LTDRDDYSIEVR
-653 EENGIVPAIDLY
+653 EENGTLPAINLY
-665 QYWQGQTETRTLLP
+665 QYWQGQTQTKSLLP
-679 SAIAVRIKQSG
+679 TAIAIRTKQL
-690 GQSGGE
+690 E
-696 SEGDRVVWLIADTLI
+696 RKSELALQTPRGVWLIADTLI

-721 PAPLIA
+721 PAPLVA

-737 PDGKLIPVIDALSFV
+737 PDGKMIPVIDAFSFV
-752 EAFFSSQ
+752 EALFSTQ
-759 SDLITNSSQSNTAF
+759 LEPIITSSQSNTSF
-773 LDASSDRQIL
+773 LDSSSDRQIL

-796 SSLSPQ
+796 SGLAPQ
-802 GYDITTCEDGME
+802 GYEITTCEDGME

-819 QRNKEPALL
+819 QRHQQPALL

-847 QAGYQMPIL
+847 QAGLTMPIL

-868 ETSRLGAND
+868 ETSRLGATD

-886 ELVNKVSSLIE
+886 DLVNKVSDLIG
-897 LKSLA
+897 AN

>member
-1 MTNFELDDL
+1 MAILEFDDL
-10 KLQDE
+10 QLQEE

-29 LYVQTVGQLNAVN
+29 LYVQTVNQLNATN

-59 GSVTVGFQAVLQVS
+59 GAVTVGFQAVLQVA
-73 TVLEDVLSDLRYLE
+73 TVLEDLLSDLRYLE

-96 LSKSLIEAGELLIGT
+96 LSSALIAAGELLIAS
-111 VQMDSPQMGDSQ
+111 VQMGERSKPDM
-123 KEEGNSSDAAVQYI
+123 AVQYI
-137 QSLRDR
+137 QNLRDR
-143 IQAEYL
+143 IQAKYL

-166 FDLVILDLEMAIE
+166 FDLVTLDLEMAIE
-179 DLPLTGEVPLETC
+179 DLPLTGTVSAEAC
-192 EIAQQ
+192 EIARQ
-197 TIAQLEE
+197 TIAQLQE
-204 IGTEISLAM
+204 IGAEINLALT
-213 AWHDF
+213 WQDF
-218 LQKGR
+218 LKEGLG
-223 ELCDRLDCELWRT
+223 LCDRLDCELWRA
-236 EWMPFLQKVKESA
+236 EWMPFLKKVKESA
-249 RQGGVFAIE
+249 RQGGVLAIE
-258 EQLIVPSLSNIESL
+258 QEQIVESF
-272 PIRNEVQPLTNPP
+272 PTNEVAALTNSP
-285 VFSTSDIQI
+285 TLTIADIQI
-294 PVPLER
+294 PVPLDR

-354 LLDSSKEQD
+354 LLEASGEQD

-412 RNLQQTIEQS
+412 RNLQQTIEES

-430 AFRSR
+430 AFRAR

-442 TRVGKAVQLTI
+442 TRVGKDAQLMI
-453 IGEQLELDAGTLRSL
+453 IGEKLELDAGTLRNL

-481 HGIEDAVERENSN
+481 HGLEDSADREKLG
-494 KPVQGKIELAL
+494 KPTQGKIELAL

-511 FELSIRDDGKGIDP
+511 FDLSIHDDGRGLDP
-525 DRISQIAK
+525 DYISQIAK

-540 DTSTTERLLNV
+540 DTSTSDRLLSV
-551 LCQSGFTSAKEV
+551 LCQSGFTSAKSV

-573 DVVASQVTLMKGK
+573 DVVASQVAIMNGK
-586 LSLVSQVGK
+586 LSLISEINK
-595 GSTFTIQIPVP
+595 GTTFTIQIPVP

-620 TLAIPTSEI
+620 TFAVPTSEI

-641 KTERTDYTIEVR
+641 KTDRSDYTIEVR
-653 EENGIVPAIDLY
+653 EENGVVPAIDLY
-665 QYWQGQTETRTLLP
+665 QYWQGQTETRSLLP
-679 SAIAVRIKQSG
+679 TAIAIRTKQLT
-690 GQSGGE
+690 GQSTGQLI
-696 SEGDRVVWLIADTLI
+696 GDRGVWLIADTLI

-721 PAPLIA
+721 PAPLVA

-732 GMSLM
+732 GTSLM

-752 EAFFSSQ
+752 KSLCLPQ
-759 SDLITNSSQSNTAF
+759 PHLVTTSSQSNSAF
-773 LDASSDRQIL
+773 LDSSSDRQIL

-802 GYDITTCEDGME
+802 GYEITTCEDGMD

-819 QRNKEPALL
+819 QSHKQPALL

-847 QAGYQMPIL
+847 QAGYTLPIL

-868 ETSRLGAND
+868 ETSRLGATD

-886 ELVNKVSSLIE
+886 ELVNKVSSLIT
-897 LKSLA
+897 LK

>member
-1 MTNFELDDL
+1 MANSEFDDAQ
-10 KLQDE
+10 LQEE
-15 LRTLFELDTQKYLQ
+15 LRILFELDTQKYLQ
-29 LYVQTVGQLNAVN
+29 LYVQTVNQLNAPN
-42 WREDIQ
+42 WKEDIQ

-73 TVLEDVLSDLRYLE
+73 TILEDVLSDLRYLE

-96 LSKSLIEAGELLIGT
+96 LTKALIEAGELLIGS
-111 VQMDSPQMGDSQ
+111 VQMG
-123 KEEGNSSDAAVQYI
+123 ESSDPESAVKYI
-137 QSLRDR
+137 QGLRDR
-143 IQAEYL
+143 IQSEYL

-166 FDLVILDLEMAIE
+166 FDLVTLDLEMTIE
-179 DLPLTGEVPLETC
+179 ELPPTGEVPPEAC

-197 TIAQLEE
+197 TIAQLQE
-204 IGTEISLAM
+204 IGTEINLAK
-213 AWHDF
+213 AWQEF
-218 LQKGR
+218 ILKGI
-223 ELCDRLDCELWRT
+223 ELCDRLDCELWHK
-236 EWMPFLQKVKESA
+236 EWMPFLKTLKDSA

-258 EQLIVPSLSNIESL
+258 AEPIVLSTIIESL
-272 PIRNEVQPLTNPP
+272 PTVTKDLPANVSPTA
-285 VFSTSDIQI
+285 DIQI
-294 PVPLER
+294 PVPLDR

-354 LLDSSKEQD
+354 LLDAAGNAD
-363 GLKVERYRQ
+363 GLRTERYRQ

-412 RNLQQTIEQS
+412 RNLQQTIEES
-422 RLVPFESL
+422 RLVPFETL
-430 AFRSR
+430 AFRAR

-442 TRVGKAVQLTI
+442 TRMGKTVQFTI
-453 IGEQLELDAGTLRSL
+453 IGEHLELDAGTLRSL
-468 EPVLLHLLRNSYD
+468 EPLLLHILRNSYD
-481 HGIEDAVERENSN
+481 HGLEDPSDREKIG
-494 KPVQGKIELAL
+494 KPPQGKIELSL

-511 FELSIRDDGKGIDP
+511 FDLSIRDDGKGINP
-525 DRISQIAK
+525 DQISQIAQ
-533 SKGLSLT
+533 SKGLPLT
-540 DTSTTERLLNV
+540 DTSTPDRLLTV
-551 LCQSGFTSAKEV
+551 LCQSGFTSTQAV

-573 DVVASQVTLMKGK
+573 DVVASQVTMMKGK
-586 LSLVSQVGK
+586 LSLTSEIGK
-595 GSTFTIQIPVP
+595 GTTFTIQIPVP
-606 HLFVRCMLLQVGDR
+606 HLFVRCLLLQAGDR
-620 TLAIPTSEI
+620 TFAVPTSEI
-629 YTTMLVESLLWQ
+629 STTSLVESLLWQ
-641 KTERTDYTIEVR
+641 LTDRDDYSIEVR
-653 EENGIVPAIDLY
+653 EENGTVPAIHLY
-665 QYWQGQTETRTLLP
+665 QYWQGQTETNSLLP
-679 SAIAVRIKQSG
+679 TAIAIRTKQL
-690 GQSGGE
+690 E
-696 SEGDRVVWLIADTLI
+696 RKSELALQTPRGVWLIADTLI
-711 GQSDLLVNPI
+711 GQSDLLVNPF
-721 PAPLIA
+721 PAPLVA

-737 PDGKLIPVIDALSFV
+737 PDGKMIPVIDAFSFV
-752 EAFFSSQ
+752 EALFSTQ
-759 SDLITNSSQSNTAF
+759 LEPIITSSQSNTSF
-773 LDASSDRQIL
+773 LDSSSDRQIL

-796 SSLSPQ
+796 SGLAPQ
-802 GYDITTCEDGME
+802 GYEITTCEDGME

-819 QRNKEPALL
+819 QRHQQPALL

-847 QAGYQMPIL
+847 QAGLTMPIL

-868 ETSRLGAND
+868 ETSRLGATD

-886 ELVNKVSSLIE
+886 DLVNKVSDLIG
-897 LKSLA
+897 SS

>member
-1 MTNFELDDL
+1 MPNSEFDDL
-10 KLQDE
+10 QLQEE
-15 LRTLFELDTQKYLQ
+15 LRNLFELDTQKYLQ
-29 LYVQTVGQLNAVN
+29 LYVDTVRNLNATN

-73 TVLEDVLSDLRYLE
+73 TILEDVLSDLRYLD

-96 LSKSLIEAGELLIGT
+96 LAKALIEAGELLIGS
-111 VQMDSPQMGDSQ
+111 VQMGEQSDP
-123 KEEGNSSDAAVQYI
+123 DAAVKYI
-137 QSLRDR
+137 QTLRDR
-143 IQAEYL
+143 IQSKYL

-166 FDLVILDLEMAIE
+166 FDLVILELEMAIE
-179 DLPLTGEVPLETC
+179 DLPLTGEVPTEAV
-192 EIAQQ
+192 EIAKQ
-197 TIAQLEE
+197 TVSQLQE
-204 IGTEISLAM
+204 IGSEINLAIT
-213 AWHDF
+213 WQDF
-218 LQKGR
+218 LQKGSD
-223 ELCDRLDCELWRT
+223 LCDRLDCELWHR

-249 RQGGVFAIE
+249 RLGGIFEIE
-258 EQLIVPSLSNIESL
+258 PESIISSANIESGL
-272 PIRNEVQPLTNPP
+272 ITGNEVASFPNSP
-285 VFSTSDIQI
+285 VSPTADIQI
-294 PVPLER
+294 PVPLDR

-324 VYANLL
+324 VYANLM

-354 LLDSSKEQD
+354 LLEASGEQD
-363 GLKVERYRQ
+363 GLKIERYRQ

-412 RNLQQTIEQS
+412 RNLQQTIEES
-422 RLVPFESL
+422 RLVPFSTL

-442 TRVGKAVQLTI
+442 TRVGKIVQFTI

-468 EPVLLHLLRNSYD
+468 EPVVLHLLRNSYD
-481 HGIEDAVERENSN
+481 HGIEDTPNREKLGKSL
-494 KPVQGKIELAL
+494 QGKIELSL

-511 FELSIRDDGKGIDP
+511 FDLNIRDDGKGIDP
-525 DRISQIAK
+525 DLISQIAK
-533 SKGLSLT
+533 SKGLPLT
-540 DTSTTERLLNV
+540 DTSTSDRLLNV
-551 LCQSGFTSAKEV
+551 LCQSGFTSTTVV

-573 DVVASQVTLMKGK
+573 DVVASQVALMNGK
-586 LSLVSQVGK
+586 LSLVSQIGK
-595 GSTFTIQIPVP
+595 GTAFTIQIPVP
-606 HLFVRCMLLQVGDR
+606 HLFVRCMLLQAGDR
-620 TLAIPTSEI
+620 TFAVPTSEI
-629 YTTMLVESLLWQ
+629 HTTTLVEALLWQ
-641 KTERTDYTIEVR
+641 KIERSDYTIEVQ
-653 EENGIVPAIDLY
+653 EEYGKVPAIDLY

-679 SAIAVRIKQSG
+679 SAIAVRTKQSDSNQG
-690 GQSGGE
+690 
-696 SEGDRVVWLIADTLI
+696 VWLIADTLI

-721 PAPLIA
+721 PEPLVA

-752 EAFFSSQ
+752 EVFFSSE
-759 SDLITNSSQSNTAF
+759 SDRLTISSSQSNTSF
-773 LDASSDRQIL
+773 LELSSDRQIL

-802 GYDITTCEDGME
+802 GYEVTTCDDGMD

-819 QRNKEPALL
+819 QQHSQPALL

-847 QAGYQMPIL
+847 QAGFDMPIL

-868 ETSRLGAND
+868 ETNRLGATD

-886 ELVNKVSSLIE
+886 ELVNKVSALLE
-897 LKSLA
+897 LRTLA

>member
-1 MTNFELDDL
+1 MPNPEFDDL
-10 KLQDE
+10 QLQEE
-15 LRTLFELDTQKYLQ
+15 LRNLFELDTQKYLQ
-29 LYVQTVGQLNAVN
+29 LYVDTVHQLNAAN

-73 TVLEDVLSDLRYLE
+73 TILEDVLSDLRYLD

-96 LSKSLIEAGELLIGT
+96 LAKALIEAGELLIGS
-111 VQMDSPQMGDSQ
+111 VQMGEQ
-123 KEEGNSSDAAVQYI
+123 SDTDASVKYI
-137 QSLRDR
+137 QILRDR
-143 IQAEYL
+143 IQSEYL

-166 FDLVILDLEMAIE
+166 FDLVILELEMAIE
-179 DLPLTGEVPLETC
+179 DLPLTGEVPTEAA
-192 EIAQQ
+192 EIAKQ
-197 TIAQLEE
+197 TVAQLQE
-204 IGTEISLAM
+204 IGTEINLAKT
-213 AWHDF
+213 WHDF
-218 LQKGR
+218 LQKGSA
-223 ELCDRLDCELWRT
+223 LCDRLDCELWHQ
-236 EWMPFLQKVKESA
+236 EWMPFLQNVKESA
-249 RQGGVFAIE
+249 RQGGIFEIE
-258 EQLIVPSLSNIESL
+258 QESIITSSNIESGL
-272 PIRNEVQPLTNPP
+272 IAGNDVASLISSQVSPTA
-285 VFSTSDIQI
+285 DIQI
-294 PVPLER
+294 PVPLDR

-324 VYANLL
+324 VYANIL

-342 ITQLREVQDDYA
+342 ITQLREVQDDYS
-354 LLDSSKEQD
+354 LLDASGEQD
-363 GLKVERYRQ
+363 GLKIERYRQ

-388 ELGSETGESARRT
+388 ELGAETGESARRT

-412 RNLQQTIEQS
+412 RNLQQTIEES
-422 RLVPFESL
+422 RLVPFSTL

-442 TRVGKAVQLTI
+442 TRVGKIVQFII

-468 EPVLLHLLRNSYD
+468 EPVVLHLLRNSYD
-481 HGIEDAVERENSN
+481 HGIEDSSNREKSG
-494 KPVQGKIELAL
+494 KPLQGKIELSL

-511 FELSIRDDGKGIDP
+511 FDLSVRDDGRGIDP
-525 DRISQIAK
+525 NHISQVAK
-533 SKGLSLT
+533 SKGLALT
-540 DTSTTERLLNV
+540 DTSTSERLLNV
-551 LCQSGFTSAKEV
+551 ICQSGFTSSTVV

-573 DVVASQVTLMKGK
+573 DVVASQVALMNGK
-586 LSLVSQVGK
+586 LSLVSQIGK
-595 GSTFTIQIPVP
+595 GTAFTIQIPVP
-606 HLFVRCMLLQVGDR
+606 HLFVRCMLLQAGDL
-620 TLAIPTSEI
+620 TFAVPTSEI
-629 YTTMLVESLLWQ
+629 YTTTLVEGLLWQ
-641 KTERTDYTIEVR
+641 KTDRADYTIEVQ
-653 EENGIVPAIDLY
+653 EESGKVPAIDLY
-665 QYWQGQTETRTLLP
+665 QYWQGQTETRMILP
-679 SAIAVRIKQSG
+679 SAIAVRTKQSG
-690 GQSGGE
+690 S
-696 SEGDRVVWLIADTLI
+696 DRGIWLIADTLI

-721 PAPLIA
+721 PAPLVA

-752 EAFFSSQ
+752 EVFFSS
-759 SDLITNSSQSNTAF
+759 DAERLTISSTQSNASF
-773 LDASSDRQIL
+773 LELSSDRQIL

-802 GYDITTCEDGME
+802 GYEIVTCDDGMD

-819 QRNKEPALL
+819 LRHGQPALL

-847 QAGYQMPIL
+847 QAGLDMPIL

-868 ETSRLGAND
+868 ETARLGATD

-886 ELVNKVSSLIE
+886 ELVNKVSSLLE
-897 LKSLA
+897 LRTLA

>member
-1 MTNFELDDL
+1 MPNSEFDDL
-10 KLQDE
+10 QLQEE
-15 LRTLFELDTQKYLQ
+15 LSILFELDTQKYLQ
-29 LYVQTVGQLNAVN
+29 LYVDTVHQLNGAN

-73 TVLEDVLSDLRYLE
+73 TILEDVLSDLRYLDT
-87 VAPPLADGE
+87 APPLTDGE
-96 LSKSLIEAGELLIGT
+96 LAKALLEAGELLIGS
-111 VQMDSPQMGDSQ
+111 VQMGEQSDP
-123 KEEGNSSDAAVQYI
+123 DAAVKYI
-137 QSLRDR
+137 QTLRDR

-179 DLPLTGEVPLETC
+179 DLPLTGEVPAEAA

-197 TIAQLEE
+197 TIAQLQE
-204 IGTEISLAM
+204 IGTEINLATT
-213 AWHDF
+213 WHDF

-223 ELCDRLDCELWRT
+223 EFCDRLDCELWHT

-249 RQGGVFAIE
+249 RQGGIFEIE
-258 EQLIVPSLSNIESL
+258 QESIVSPLNIESGL
-272 PIRNEVQPLTNPP
+272 ISGNEVASFTNSPASP
-285 VFSTSDIQI
+285 TADIQI
-294 PVPLER
+294 PVPLDR

-324 VYANLL
+324 VYANLM

-354 LLDSSKEQD
+354 LLDASGEQD

-401 ADSIQVLDRSL
+401 ADSIQILDRSL
-412 RNLQQTIEQS
+412 RNLQQTIEES
-422 RLVPFESL
+422 RLVPFATL

-442 TRVGKAVQLTI
+442 TRVGKVVKFTI

-468 EPVLLHLLRNSYD
+468 EPVVLHLLRNSYD
-481 HGIEDAVERENSN
+481 HGIEDPSNREKSG
-494 KPVQGKIELAL
+494 KSLQGKIELSL

-511 FELSIRDDGKGIDP
+511 FDLSIRDDGQGIDP

-533 SKGLSLT
+533 SKGLPLT
-540 DTSTTERLLNV
+540 DTSTSERLLNV
-551 LCQSGFTSAKEV
+551 ICQSGFTSTTVV

-573 DVVASQVTLMKGK
+573 DVVASQVALMNGK
-586 LSLVSQVGK
+586 LSLVSQIGK
-595 GSTFTIQIPVP
+595 GTAFSIQIPVP
-606 HLFVRCMLLQVGDR
+606 HLFVRCMLLQAGDR
-620 TLAIPTSEI
+620 TFAIPTSEI
-629 YTTMLVESLLWQ
+629 HTTTLVEGLLWQ
-641 KTERTDYTIEVR
+641 KTERSDYTIEVQ
-653 EENGIVPAIDLY
+653 EERGKVPAIDLY
-665 QYWQGQTETRTLLP
+665 QYWQGQTETRTILP
-679 SAIAVRIKQSG
+679 SAIAVRTQQS
-690 GQSGGE
+690 
-696 SEGDRVVWLIADTLI
+696 DRDRGIWLIADTLI

-721 PAPLIA
+721 PAPLVA

-737 PDGKLIPVIDALSFV
+737 PDGKLIPVIDALSFAEV
-752 EAFFSSQ
+752 FFSSDTERLTI
-759 SDLITNSSQSNTAF
+759 SSSQSNASF
-773 LDASSDRQIL
+773 LELSSDRQIL

-802 GYDITTCEDGME
+802 GYEVTTCEDGMD
-814 AWQWL
+814 AWEWL
-819 QRNKEPALL
+819 QRHSQPALL

-847 QAGYQMPIL
+847 QAGFKMPIL

-868 ETSRLGAND
+868 ETSRLGATD

-886 ELVNKVSSLIE
+886 ELVDKVSALLE
-897 LKSLA
+897 ADC

>member
-1 MTNFELDDL
+1 MASSEFDDL
-10 KLQDE
+10 QLQEE

-29 LYVQTVGQLNAVN
+29 LYVQTVHQLSAAN

-73 TVLEDVLSDLRYLE
+73 TILEDLLSDLRYLE
-87 VAPPLADGE
+87 VAPPLTDGE
-96 LSKSLIEAGELLIGT
+96 LSKALIEAGELLIGT
-111 VQMDSPQMGDSQ
+111 VQVANPQMA
-123 KEEGNSSDAAVQYI
+123 KPSDADSAVQYI
-137 QSLRDR
+137 QTLRDR

-149 PEWNEMRQVQQ
+149 PEWNEIRQIQQ

-166 FDLVILDLEMAIE
+166 FDLVTLDLEMAIE
-179 DLPLTGEVPLETC
+179 ELPPTGTVPEETC
-192 EIAQQ
+192 EIAKQ
-197 TIAQLEE
+197 TIAQLQE
-204 IGTEISLAM
+204 IGTEINLTTE
-213 AWHDF
+213 WQDF
-218 LQKGR
+218 LQQGLD
-223 ELCDRLDCELWRT
+223 LCDRLDCELWQS
-236 EWMPFLQKVKESA
+236 EWMPFLKKLKDSA
-249 RQGGVFAIE
+249 RQGGIFTIEIEQIPSLAIDASNVGNE
-258 EQLIVPSLSNIESL
+258 VPSLTNA
-272 PIRNEVQPLTNPP
+272 PIFTAA
-285 VFSTSDIQI
+285 DIQI
-294 PVPLER
+294 PVPLDR

-354 LLDSSKEQD
+354 LLDASGEQD

-401 ADSIQVLDRSL
+401 AESIQVLDRSL
-412 RNLQQTIEQS
+412 RNLQQTIEES
-422 RLVPFESL
+422 RLVPFATL
-430 AFRSR
+430 AFRAR
-435 GILRDLM
+435 GILRDLI
-442 TRVGKAVQLTI
+442 TRVGKQVQLTI

-468 EPVLLHLLRNSYD
+468 EPVLLHLLRNAYD
-481 HGIEDAVERENSN
+481 HGIEDSVEREKLGKSI
-494 KPVQGKIELAL
+494 QGQMELAL

-511 FELSIRDDGKGIDP
+511 FELSIRDDGRGIDP
-525 DRISQIAK
+525 DRINQIAK
-533 SKGLSLT
+533 SKGLPLT

-551 LCQSGFTSAKEV
+551 LCQSGFTSAKSV

-573 DVVASQVTLMKGK
+573 DVVASQVELMNGK
-586 LSLVSQVGK
+586 LSLASQLGK
-595 GSTFTIQIPVP
+595 GTNFTIQIPVP
-606 HLFVRCMLLQVGDR
+606 HLFVRCMLLQAGDR
-620 TLAIPTSEI
+620 TFAVPTSEI
-629 YTTMLVESLLWQ
+629 YTTMLVEGLLWQ
-641 KTERTDYTIEVR
+641 KTERSDYTIEVK
-653 EENGIVPAIDLY
+653 EEHGTVPAIDLY
-665 QYWQGQTETRTLLP
+665 QYWQGQTATRSILP
-679 SAIAVRIKQSG
+679 TAIAVRTQKSTDKLN
-690 GQSGGE
+690 
-696 SEGDRVVWLIADTLI
+696 GDRGVWLIADTLI
-711 GQSDLLVNPI
+711 GQSDLLVNPM
-721 PAPLIA
+721 PSPLVA

-752 EAFFSSQ
+752 EAFCSSPLEMLITSSSQ
-759 SDLITNSSQSNTAF
+759 VNKSF
-773 LDASSDRQIL
+773 LDPSSDRQIL

-802 GYDITTCEDGME
+802 GYEIATCDDGME

-819 QRNKEPALL
+819 QRHNQPALL

-834 PRMDGFTLIDRCR
+834 PHMDGFTLIDRCR
-847 QAGYQMPIL
+847 QAGLAMPIL

-868 ETSRLGAND
+868 ETSRLGATD
-877 YLTKGFSTS
+877 YLTKGFSTL
-886 ELVNKVSSLIE
+886 ELVNKVNALIE
-897 LKSLA
+897 SKTTFK

>member
-1 MTNFELDDL
+1 MAILEFDDL
-10 KLQDE
+10 QLQEE

-29 LYVQTVGQLNAVN
+29 LYVQTVNQLNATN

-59 GSVTVGFQAVLQVS
+59 GAVTVGFQAVLQVA
-73 TVLEDVLSDLRYLE
+73 TVLEDLLSDLRYLE

-96 LSKSLIEAGELLIGT
+96 LSSALIAAGELLIAS
-111 VQMDSPQMGDSQ
+111 VQMGERSKPDM
-123 KEEGNSSDAAVQYI
+123 AVQYI
-137 QSLRDR
+137 QNLRDR
-143 IQAEYL
+143 IQAKYL

-166 FDLVILDLEMAIE
+166 FDLVTLDLEMAIE
-179 DLPLTGEVPLETC
+179 DLPLTGTVSAEAC
-192 EIAQQ
+192 EIARQ
-197 TIAQLEE
+197 TIAQLQE
-204 IGTEISLAM
+204 IGAEINLALT
-213 AWHDF
+213 WQDF
-218 LQKGR
+218 LKEGLG
-223 ELCDRLDCELWRT
+223 LCDRLDCELWRA
-236 EWMPFLQKVKESA
+236 EWMPFLKKVKESA
-249 RQGGVFAIE
+249 RQGGVLAIE
-258 EQLIVPSLSNIESL
+258 QEQIVESF
-272 PIRNEVQPLTNPP
+272 PTNEVAALTNSP
-285 VFSTSDIQI
+285 TLTIADIQI
-294 PVPLER
+294 PVPLDR

-354 LLDSSKEQD
+354 LLEASGEQD

-412 RNLQQTIEQS
+412 RNLQQTIEES

-430 AFRSR
+430 AFRAR

-442 TRVGKAVQLTI
+442 TRVGKDAQLMI
-453 IGEQLELDAGTLRSL
+453 IGEKLELDAGTLRNL

-481 HGIEDAVERENSN
+481 HGLEDSTDRQKLG
-494 KPVQGKIELAL
+494 KPTQGKIELAL

-511 FELSIRDDGKGIDP
+511 FDLSIHDDGRGLDP
-525 DRISQIAK
+525 DYISQIAK

-540 DTSTTERLLNV
+540 DTSTSDRLLSV
-551 LCQSGFTSAKEV
+551 LCQSGFTSAKSV

-573 DVVASQVTLMKGK
+573 DVVASQVAIMNGK
-586 LSLVSQVGK
+586 LSLISEINK
-595 GSTFTIQIPVP
+595 GTTFTIQIPVP

-620 TLAIPTSEI
+620 TFAVPTSEI

-641 KTERTDYTIEVR
+641 KTDRSDYTIEVR
-653 EENGIVPAIDLY
+653 EENGVVPAIDLY
-665 QYWQGQTETRTLLP
+665 QYWQGQTETRSLLP
-679 SAIAVRIKQSG
+679 TAIAIRTKQLT
-690 GQSGGE
+690 GQSTGQLI
-696 SEGDRVVWLIADTLI
+696 GDRGVWLIADTLI

-721 PAPLIA
+721 PAPLVA

-732 GMSLM
+732 GTSLM

-752 EAFFSSQ
+752 KSLCLPQ
-759 SDLITNSSQSNTAF
+759 PHLVTTSSQSNSAF
-773 LDASSDRQIL
+773 LDSSSDRQIL

-802 GYDITTCEDGME
+802 GYEITTCEDGMD

-819 QRNKEPALL
+819 QSHKQPALL

-847 QAGYQMPIL
+847 QAGYTLPIL

-868 ETSRLGAND
+868 ETSRLGATD

-886 ELVNKVSSLIE
+886 ELVNKVSSLIT
-897 LKSLA
+897 LK

>member
-1 MTNFELDDL
+1 MPNPEFDDL
-10 KLQDE
+10 QLQEE
-15 LRTLFELDTQKYLQ
+15 LRNLFELDTQKYLQ
-29 LYVQTVGQLNAVN
+29 LYVETVHQLNAAN
-42 WREDIQ
+42 WREGIQ

-59 GSVTVGFQAVLQVS
+59 GAVTVGFQAVLQVS
-73 TVLEDVLSDLRYLE
+73 TILEDVLSDLRYLD

-96 LSKSLIEAGELLIGT
+96 LAKALLEAGELLIGS
-111 VQMDSPQMGDSQ
+111 VQMGEQ
-123 KEEGNSSDAAVQYI
+123 SDPDASVKYI
-137 QSLRDR
+137 QTLRDR

-149 PEWNEMRQVQQ
+149 PEWSEMRQVQQ

-179 DLPLTGEVPLETC
+179 DLPLTGEVPTEASA
-192 EIAQQ
+192 IAKQ
-197 TIAQLEE
+197 TVAQLQE
-204 IGTEISLAM
+204 IGSEINLATT
-213 AWHDF
+213 WHDF
-218 LQKGR
+218 LRKGSD
-223 ELCDRLDCELWRT
+223 LCDRLDCELWHT

-249 RQGGVFAIE
+249 RQGGIFEIE
-258 EQLIVPSLSNIESL
+258 RELVVSSLNIESEL
-272 PIRNEVQPLTNPP
+272 IIGNEVASFTNSP
-285 VFSTSDIQI
+285 VSPTADIQI
-294 PVPLER
+294 PVPLDR

-324 VYANLL
+324 VYANLM

-354 LLDSSKEQD
+354 LLDASREQD

-388 ELGSETGESARRT
+388 ELGAETGESARRT
-401 ADSIQVLDRSL
+401 ADSIQILDRSL
-412 RNLQQTIEQS
+412 RNLQQTIEES
-422 RLVPFESL
+422 RLVPFSTL

-442 TRVGKAVQLTI
+442 TRVGKVVQFTI

-468 EPVLLHLLRNSYD
+468 EPVVLHLLRNSYD
-481 HGIEDAVERENSN
+481 HGIEDPSKREKLGKSL
-494 KPVQGKIELAL
+494 QGKIELSL
-505 KRRGSM
+505 KRRGST
-511 FELSIRDDGKGIDP
+511 FDLIIRDDGKGIDP
-525 DRISQIAK
+525 NHISQIAK
-533 SKGLSLT
+533 SKGLPLT
-540 DTSTTERLLNV
+540 DTSTSDRLINV
-551 LCQSGFTSAKEV
+551 LCQSGFTSTTVV

-573 DVVASQVTLMKGK
+573 DVVASQVALMNGK
-586 LSLVSQVGK
+586 LSLVSQIGK
-595 GSTFTIQIPVP
+595 GTAFTIQIPVP
-606 HLFVRCMLLQVGDR
+606 HLFVRCMLLQAGDR
-620 TLAIPTSEI
+620 TFAVPTSEI
-629 YTTMLVESLLWQ
+629 HTTTLVESLLWQ
-641 KTERTDYTIEVR
+641 KTERSDYTIEVQ
-653 EENGIVPAIDLY
+653 EEQGKVPAIDLY
-665 QYWQGQTETRTLLP
+665 QYWQGQTETRTILP
-679 SAIAVRIKQSG
+679 SAIAVRTKQSD
-690 GQSGGE
+690 
-696 SEGDRVVWLIADTLI
+696 GDRSIWLIADTLI

-721 PAPLIA
+721 PAPLVA

-752 EAFFSSQ
+752 EVFFSSE
-759 SDLITNSSQSNTAF
+759 SERLTISSSQSNASF
-773 LDASSDRQIL
+773 LERSSDRQIL

-802 GYDITTCEDGME
+802 GYEVTTCDDGMD

-819 QRNKEPALL
+819 QRHGQPALL

-847 QAGYQMPIL
+847 QAGLDMPIL

-868 ETSRLGAND
+868 ETSRLGATD

-886 ELVNKVSSLIE
+886 ELVNKVSALLE
-897 LKSLA
+897 LKTLA

>member
-1 MTNFELDDL
+1 MPNPEFDDL
-10 KLQDE
+10 QLQEE
-15 LRTLFELDTQKYLQ
+15 LRNLFELDTQKYLQ
-29 LYVQTVGQLNAVN
+29 LYVDTVHQLNAAN

-73 TVLEDVLSDLRYLE
+73 TILEDVLSDLRYLD

-96 LSKSLIEAGELLIGT
+96 LAKALIEAGELLIGS
-111 VQMDSPQMGDSQ
+111 VQMGEQ
-123 KEEGNSSDAAVQYI
+123 SDTDASVKYI
-137 QSLRDR
+137 QILRDR
-143 IQAEYL
+143 IQSEYL

-166 FDLVILDLEMAIE
+166 FDLVILELEMAIE
-179 DLPLTGEVPLETC
+179 DLPLTGEVPTEAA
-192 EIAQQ
+192 EIAKQ
-197 TIAQLEE
+197 TVAQLQE
-204 IGTEISLAM
+204 IGTEINLAKT
-213 AWHDF
+213 WHDF
-218 LQKGR
+218 LQKGSA
-223 ELCDRLDCELWRT
+223 LCDRLDCELWHQ

-249 RQGGVFAIE
+249 RQGGIFEIE
-258 EQLIVPSLSNIESL
+258 QESIITSSNIESGL
-272 PIRNEVQPLTNPP
+272 IAGNDVASLISSQVSPTA
-285 VFSTSDIQI
+285 DIQI
-294 PVPLER
+294 PVPLDR

-324 VYANLL
+324 VYANIL

-342 ITQLREVQDDYA
+342 ITQLREVQDDYS
-354 LLDSSKEQD
+354 LLDASGEQD
-363 GLKVERYRQ
+363 GLKIERYRQ

-412 RNLQQTIEQS
+412 RNLQQTIEES
-422 RLVPFESL
+422 RLVPFATL

-442 TRVGKAVQLTI
+442 TRVGKIVQFTI

-468 EPVLLHLLRNSYD
+468 EPVVLHLLRNSYD
-481 HGIEDAVERENSN
+481 HGIEDSSNREKSG
-494 KPVQGKIELAL
+494 KPLQGKIELSL

-511 FELSIRDDGKGIDP
+511 FDLSVRDDGRGIDP
-525 DRISQIAK
+525 NHISQVAK
-533 SKGLSLT
+533 SKGLALT
-540 DTSTTERLLNV
+540 DTSTSERLLNV
-551 LCQSGFTSAKEV
+551 LCQSGFTSTTVV

-573 DVVASQVTLMKGK
+573 DVVASQVAQMNGK
-586 LSLVSQVGK
+586 LSLVSQIGK
-595 GSTFTIQIPVP
+595 GTAFTIQIPVP
-606 HLFVRCMLLQVGDR
+606 HLFVRCMLLQAGDR
-620 TLAIPTSEI
+620 TFAVPTSEI
-629 YTTMLVESLLWQ
+629 YTTTLVEGLLWQ
-641 KTERTDYTIEVR
+641 KTDRADYTIEVQ
-653 EENGIVPAIDLY
+653 EESGKVPAIDLY
-665 QYWQGQTETRTLLP
+665 QYWQGQTETRMILP
-679 SAIAVRIKQSG
+679 SAIAVRTKQSG
-690 GQSGGE
+690 S
-696 SEGDRVVWLIADTLI
+696 DRGIWLIADTLI

-721 PAPLIA
+721 PAPLVA

-752 EAFFSSQ
+752 EVFFSSDAERLTI
-759 SDLITNSSQSNTAF
+759 SSSQSNASF
-773 LDASSDRQIL
+773 LELSSDRQIL

-802 GYDITTCEDGME
+802 GYEIVTCDDGMD

-819 QRNKEPALL
+819 LRHGQPALL

-847 QAGYQMPIL
+847 QAGLDMPIL

-868 ETSRLGAND
+868 ETARLGATD

-886 ELVNKVSSLIE
+886 ELVNKVSSLLE
-897 LKSLA
+897 LRTLA

>member
-1 MTNFELDDL
+1 MPNPEFDDL
-10 KLQDE
+10 QLQEE
-15 LRTLFELDTQKYLQ
+15 LRNLFELDTQKYLQ
-29 LYVQTVGQLNAVN
+29 LYVDTVHQLNAAK

-73 TVLEDVLSDLRYLE
+73 TILEDVLSDLRYLD

-96 LSKSLIEAGELLIGT
+96 LAKALIEAGELLIGS
-111 VQMDSPQMGDSQ
+111 VQMGEQ
-123 KEEGNSSDAAVQYI
+123 SDTDASVKYI
-137 QSLRDR
+137 QILRDR
-143 IQAEYL
+143 IQSEYL

-166 FDLVILDLEMAIE
+166 FDLVILELEMAIE
-179 DLPLTGEVPLETC
+179 DLPLTGEVPTEAA
-192 EIAQQ
+192 EIAKQ
-197 TIAQLEE
+197 TVAQLQE
-204 IGTEISLAM
+204 IGTEINLAKT
-213 AWHDF
+213 WHDF
-218 LQKGR
+218 LQKGSA
-223 ELCDRLDCELWRT
+223 LCDRLDCELWHQ

-249 RQGGVFAIE
+249 RQGGIFEIE
-258 EQLIVPSLSNIESL
+258 QESIITSSNIESGL
-272 PIRNEVQPLTNPP
+272 IAGNDVASLISSQVSPTA
-285 VFSTSDIQI
+285 DIQI
-294 PVPLER
+294 PVPLDR

-324 VYANLL
+324 VYANIL

-342 ITQLREVQDDYA
+342 ITQLREVQDDYS
-354 LLDSSKEQD
+354 LLDASGEQD
-363 GLKVERYRQ
+363 GLKIERYRQ

-388 ELGSETGESARRT
+388 ELGAETGESARRT

-412 RNLQQTIEQS
+412 RNLQQTIEES
-422 RLVPFESL
+422 RLVPFSTL

-442 TRVGKAVQLTI
+442 TRVGKIVQFII

-468 EPVLLHLLRNSYD
+468 EPVVLHLLRNSYD
-481 HGIEDAVERENSN
+481 HGIEDSSNREKSG
-494 KPVQGKIELAL
+494 KPLQGKIELSL

-511 FELSIRDDGKGIDP
+511 FDLSVRDDGRGIDP
-525 DRISQIAK
+525 NHISQVAK
-533 SKGLSLT
+533 SKGLALT
-540 DTSTTERLLNV
+540 DTSTSERLLNV
-551 LCQSGFTSAKEV
+551 LCQSGFTSTTVV

-573 DVVASQVTLMKGK
+573 DVVASQVALMNGK
-586 LSLVSQVGK
+586 LSLVSQIGK
-595 GSTFTIQIPVP
+595 GTAFTIQIPVP
-606 HLFVRCMLLQVGDR
+606 HLFVRCMLLQAGDR
-620 TLAIPTSEI
+620 TFAVPTSEI
-629 YTTMLVESLLWQ
+629 YTTTLVEGLLWQ
-641 KTERTDYTIEVR
+641 KTDRADYTIEVQ
-653 EENGIVPAIDLY
+653 EESGKVPAIDLY
-665 QYWQGQTETRTLLP
+665 QYWQGQTETRMILP
-679 SAIAVRIKQSG
+679 SAIAVRTKQSG
-690 GQSGGE
+690 S
-696 SEGDRVVWLIADTLI
+696 DRGIWLIADTLI

-721 PAPLIA
+721 PAPLVA

-752 EAFFSSQ
+752 EVFFSSDAERLTI
-759 SDLITNSSQSNTAF
+759 SSSQSNASF
-773 LDASSDRQIL
+773 LELSSDRQIL

-802 GYDITTCEDGME
+802 GYEIVTCDDGMD

-819 QRNKEPALL
+819 LRHGQPALL

-847 QAGYQMPIL
+847 QAGLDMPIL

-868 ETSRLGAND
+868 ETARLGATD

-886 ELVNKVSSLIE
+886 ELVNKVSSLLE
-897 LKSLA
+897 LRTLA

>member
-1 MTNFELDDL
+1 MAILEFDDL
-10 KLQDE
+10 QLQEE

-29 LYVQTVGQLNAVN
+29 LYVQTVNQLNATN

-59 GSVTVGFQAVLQVS
+59 GAVTVGFQAVLQVS
-73 TVLEDVLSDLRYLE
+73 TVLEDLLSDLRYLE
-87 VAPPLADGE
+87 IAPPLADGE
-96 LSKSLIEAGELLIGT
+96 LSSALIAAGELLIAS
-111 VQMDSPQMGDSQ
+111 VQMGERSKPDI
-123 KEEGNSSDAAVQYI
+123 AVQYI
-137 QSLRDR
+137 QNLRDR
-143 IQAEYL
+143 IQVEYL

-166 FDLVILDLEMAIE
+166 FDLVTLDLEMAIE
-179 DLPLTGEVPLETC
+179 DMPLTGTVSAEACEV
-192 EIAQQ
+192 AQQ
-197 TIAQLEE
+197 TIAQLQE
-204 IGTEISLAM
+204 IGAEINLALT
-213 AWHDF
+213 WHD
-218 LQKGR
+218 LLKEGLG
-223 ELCDRLDCELWRT
+223 LCDRLDCELWHA
-236 EWMPFLQKVKESA
+236 EWMPFLKKVKESA
-249 RQGGVFAIE
+249 RQGGVLAIE
-258 EQLIVPSLSNIESL
+258 QEEIITSFPT
-272 PIRNEVQPLTNPP
+272 NEISGSTNSPTLTIA
-285 VFSTSDIQI
+285 DIQI
-294 PVPLER
+294 PVPLDR

-354 LLDSSKEQD
+354 LLDASGEQD
-363 GLKVERYRQ
+363 GLKIERYRQ

-412 RNLQQTIEQS
+412 RNLQQTIEES

-430 AFRSR
+430 AFRAR

-442 TRVGKAVQLTI
+442 TRVGKDVQLTI
-453 IGEQLELDAGTLRSL
+453 IGEKLELDAGTLRNL

-481 HGIEDAVERENSN
+481 HGIEDSTDREELG
-494 KPVQGKIELAL
+494 KPTQGKIELAL

-511 FELSIRDDGKGIDP
+511 FDLSICDDGRGLDP
-525 DRISQIAK
+525 NHISQIAQ

-540 DTSTTERLLNV
+540 DTSTSDRLLSV
-551 LCQSGFTSAKEV
+551 LCQSGFTSAKSV

-573 DVVASQVTLMKGK
+573 DVVASQVAIMNGK
-586 LSLVSQVGK
+586 LSLVSEINK
-595 GSTFTIQIPVP
+595 GTTFIIQIPVP

-620 TLAIPTSEI
+620 TFAVPTSEI

-641 KTERTDYTIEVR
+641 KTARSDYTIEVR
-653 EENGIVPAIDLY
+653 EENGVVPAIDLY
-665 QYWQGQTETRTLLP
+665 QYWQGQTETRSLLP
-679 SAIAVRIKQSG
+679 TSIAIRTKQLSG
-690 GQSGGE
+690 QLAGQLE
-696 SEGDRVVWLIADTLI
+696 SDRGVWLIADTLI

-721 PAPLIA
+721 PPPLIA

-732 GMSLM
+732 GTSLM

-752 EAFFSSQ
+752 ESLCLSQ
-759 SDLITNSSQSNTAF
+759 PHLITTSTQSNSAF
-773 LDASSDRQIL
+773 LDSSSDRQIL

-802 GYDITTCEDGME
+802 GYEITTCEDGMD

-819 QRNKEPALL
+819 QRHKQPALL

-847 QAGYQMPIL
+847 QAGYTMPIL
-856 VISSRLAEEWSR
+856 VVSSRLAEEWSR
-868 ETSRLGAND
+868 ETSRLGATD

-886 ELVNKVSSLIE
+886 ELVNKVSSLIT
-897 LKSLA
+897 LK

>member
-1 MTNFELDDL
+1 MPNSEFDDL
-10 KLQDE
+10 QLQEE

-29 LYVQTVGQLNAVN
+29 LYVQTVHQLNATS

-73 TVLEDVLSDLRYLE
+73 TILEDLLSDLRYLDT
-87 VAPPLADGE
+87 APNLDDGE
-96 LSKSLIEAGELLIGT
+96 LTKSLIEAGELLIGS
-111 VQMDSPQMGDSQ
+111 VQTGEHSNPDM
-123 KEEGNSSDAAVQYI
+123 AVRYI
-137 QSLRDR
+137 QTLRDR
-143 IQAEYL
+143 IQSQYL

-166 FDLVILDLEMAIE
+166 FDLVILELEMAIE
-179 DLPLTGEVPLETC
+179 DLPLTGEVPIEACET
-192 EIAQQ
+192 AKQ
-197 TIAQLEE
+197 TLSQLQE
-204 IGTEISLAM
+204 IGAEINLAT

-218 LQKGR
+218 LSKGH
-223 ELCDRLDCELWRT
+223 ELCDRRDCELWHA

-249 RQGGVFAIE
+249 RQGGIFAIE
-258 EQLIVPSLSNIESL
+258 QEPIISSANASRDSRLITS
-272 PIRNEVQPLTNPP
+272 NEVISLTNSPASP
-285 VFSTSDIQI
+285 TADIQI
-294 PVPLER
+294 PVPLDR

-324 VYANLL
+324 VYSNLM

-354 LLDSSKEQD
+354 LLDVAGDQD

-412 RNLQQTIEQS
+412 RNLQQTIEES
-422 RLVPFESL
+422 RLVPFATL
-430 AFRSR
+430 AFRAR
-435 GILRDLM
+435 GILRDLI

-481 HGIEDAVERENSN
+481 HGIEDQSERNQLGKSLE
-494 KPVQGKIELAL
+494 GKIELSL

-533 SKGLSLT
+533 SKGLPLT
-540 DTSTTERLLNV
+540 DTSTSERLLSV
-551 LCQSGFTSAKEV
+551 LCQSGFTSTKVV
-563 SDISGRGVGM
+563 SNISGRGVGM
-573 DVVASQVTLMKGK
+573 DVVASQVALMNGK
-586 LSLVSQVGK
+586 LSLASKIGK
-595 GSTFTIQIPVP
+595 GTTFTIQIPVP
-606 HLFVRCMLLQVGDR
+606 HLFVRCMLLQAGDR
-620 TLAIPTSEI
+620 TFAVPTSEI
-629 YTTMLVESLLWQ
+629 YTTTLVESLLWQ
-641 KTERTDYTIEVR
+641 KTERPDYTIEVQ
-653 EENGIVPAIDLY
+653 ETTGKVPAIDLY
-665 QYWQGQTETRTLLP
+665 QYWLGQTETRTLLP
-679 SAIAVRIKQSG
+679 SAIAVRTKQS
-690 GQSGGE
+690 E
-696 SEGDRVVWLIADTLI
+696 SDRGVWLIADTLV
-711 GQSDLLVNPI
+711 GQSDLLVNPL
-721 PAPLIA
+721 PAPLVA

-752 EAFFSSQ
+752 EALFSSGTEQ
-759 SDLITNSSQSNTAF
+759 LTTSSSQSNASF
-773 LDASSDRQIL
+773 LDLSSDRQIL

-802 GYDITTCEDGME
+802 GYEITTCDDGMD

-819 QRNKEPALL
+819 QRHNQPALL

-847 QAGYQMPIL
+847 QAGFNMPIL

-868 ETSRLGAND
+868 ETHRLGATD
-877 YLTKGFSTS
+877 YLTKGFSTL

-897 LKSLA
+897 